1 MIFGDKNEFAIE
13 CEIRE
18 IHSEKWVFAYFR
30 LWANNT
36 PIGDYDDSMDLLS
49 GARWLKTFLNCPDGR
64 SESSLDD
71 KDAEEVFSLIFDSVM
86 LTVPKGSSLKELL
99 EDVTPPPDSPTPLYP
114 NIINRFHLDQVG
126 MSSFM
131 DKWNVILVD
140 TANKSQRLIWRNL
153 DDMKILEANLPAGKF
168 EEISKMF
175 LRWVDSI
182 K

>member
-1 MIFGDKNEFAIE
+1 MIFGDKSELAIE
-13 CEIRE
+13 CDIIK
-18 IHSEKWVFAYFR
+18 IHSEQWVFAYFR
-30 LWANNT
+30 FWANNN
-36 PIGDYDDSMDLLS
+36 PIGDYEDSMDLLS
-49 GARWLKTFLNCPDGR
+49 GSRWLKTFLNCPDGR
-64 SESSLDD
+64 YESTLDD
-71 KDAEEVFSLIFDSVM
+71 KGAEEVFSLIFDSVM

-99 EDVTPPPDSPTPLYP
+99 EEVTPLPDSSTPPYP
-114 NIINRFHLDQVG
+114 SIIRRFHLDQVG

-153 DDMKILEANLPAGKF
+153 DDMKIFEANLPAGKF
-168 EEISKMF
+168 EEISNMF